1 MKAKLE
7 TVKTL
12 LDALPYINK
21 FRDDIIVI
29 KYGGSAQTSDELKA
43 KFAQDISLLK
53 IVGMKPVV
61 VHGGGKSITSL
72 LSDLNIDT
80 KFIDGQR
87 VTTKEVMRI
96 VEMVLSGEVNK
107 EIVSLLNSQGVKA
120 LGISGKDADFIKAI
134 PKDREVYGYTGVI
147 EEIDPTIIYNILDD
161 GFIPVIAPIAS
172 GVSLGHP
179 GFNINADLAASKIA
193 VALNARKVLFL
204 TDTPGVL
211 DKDKNL
217 IQTLT
222 ISKAEQLKKD
232 GTIVGGMVPKVD
244 ACIEALRGG
253 VKKAHIIDGRLEHSL
268 LLEILTSSG
277 IGTCI
282 ELWFIFWYN
291 CAKNLMCRIENEF
304 YRE

>member
-1 MKAKLE
+1 MKDKIE
-7 TVKTL
+7 IVTTL
-12 LDALPYINK
+12 LDALPYIKK

-29 KYGGSAQTSDELKA
+29 KYGGSAQTSEELKA
-43 KFAQDISLLK
+43 KFAEDIALLHT
-53 IVGMKPVV
+53 VGMKPVV
-61 VHGGGKSITSL
+61 VHGGGKSITNML
-72 LSDLNIDT
+72 NNLNIDT

-87 VTTKEVMRI
+87 VTTKEVMKI
-96 VEMVLSGEVNK
+96 AEMVLSGEVNK
-107 EIVSLLNSQGVKA
+107 DIVSLLNSQGAKA
-120 LGISGKDADFIKAI
+120 IGISGKDADFIKAV
-134 PKDREVYGYTGVI
+134 PKDVEKFGYTGVI
-147 EEIDPTIIYNILDD
+147 EEVNAEVVHNIIDD

-179 GFNINADLAASKIA
+179 GFNINADLAASRIA

-211 DKDKNL
+211 DKNKEL
-217 IQTLT
+217 IKTLT
-222 ISKAEQLKKD
+222 IVKTEELKAD

-244 ACIEALRGG
+244 ACIESLRGG

-282 ELWFIFWYN
+282 EL
-291 CAKNLMCRIENEF
+291 
-304 YRE
+304 